1 MFRRAVSGWRTRSS
15 GIVAGVAVA
24 AALSACGSG
33 ARQDANEPSG
43 NFAVAVPVAHFPAS
57 QRLAE
62 RTRLVIA
69 VRNVSGKT
77 IPNVAVTICNIT
89 CRYPAPPGAG
99 TNAQAFAQDL
109 DQPYLANPSRP
120 IWIVDRPPGPC
131 RYSCLT
137 GGPGGGVTAY
147 SNTWA
152 LGALAPG
159 ATATFVW
166 GVTAVKAGTHVVAWQ
181 VAAGLNG
188 KAKAVLPGGG
198 GPPSGTFIVRVNS
211 APLQEYVTSSG
222 KVVTTPIP

>member
-15 GIVAGVAVA
+15 GIVAGVAVAVA

-77 IPNVAVTICNIT
+77 IPNIAVTICNIT

-131 RYSCLT
+131 RYSCLS
-137 GGPGGGVTAY
+137 GGPGGAVTAY

-152 LGALAPG
+152 LGALASG

-198 GPPSGTFIVRVNS
+198 TPEGAFVVKVSS

-222 KVVTTPIP
+222 KVVTTP